1 MGTSRLIRPCR
12 WFKREFFEFVCN
24 PRCSLCHGA
33 TVAQGQVPASQEENA
48 YGATRVELYRCQSH
62 SCGAYE
68 RFPRYS
74 DVWILMKTKRG
85 RAGEFA
91 NCFGMLCR
99 AAGAR
104 VRWVWNSEDSVWI
117 EIYSLHKKRWVHVD
131 PCEELWDAP
140 RVYTEG
146 KQLHSSPHVSLLT
159 DLRLEPQIRIL
170 HCLFERRCHRCYTAI
185 RPQPRPRSTTNSMS

>member
-1 MGTSRLIRPCR
+1 MRHSFFAKVRLCKLSLPITMTNVSFR

-24 PRCSLCHGA
+24 PTCSVCRGA
-33 TVAQGQVPASQEENA
+33 TAAQGQVPPTQEEGA
-48 YGATRVELYRCQSH
+48 CGATRVELYRCQSQA
-62 SCGAYE
+62 CGAYE

-74 DVWILMKTKRG
+74 DVWILMNTKRG

-117 EIYSLHKKRWVHVD
+117 EVYSHHRRRWIHVD
-131 PCEELWDAP
+131 PCEELWNMP

-146 KQLHSSPHVSLLT
+146 TSFTADARYSPNKL
-159 DLRLEPQIRIL
+159 LRLEPTIRLL
-170 HCLFERRCHRCYTAI
+170 HCLL
-185 RPQPRPRSTTNSMS
+185 Q

>member
-1 MGTSRLIRPCR
+1 
-12 WFKREFFEFVCN
+12 
-24 PRCSLCHGA
+24 
-33 TVAQGQVPASQEENA
+33 VPATPDENA

-62 SCGAYE
+62 TCGAYE

-85 RAGEFA
+85 RAGEFS

-131 PCEELWDAP
+131 PCEELWDTP

-146 KQLHSSPHVSLLT
+146 KPMPSLL
-159 DLRLEPQIRIL
+159 LEP
-170 HCLFERRCHRCYTAI
+170 C
-185 RPQPRPRSTTNSMS
+185 

>member
-1 MGTSRLIRPCR
+1 MGLSGLRDPFLAQVSLPGPQLGATVAHSSYR

-24 PRCSLCHGA
+24 PTCSVCRGA
-33 TVAQGQVPASQEENA
+33 TVAQGQVPPTQEESA
-48 YGATRVELYRCQSH
+48 YGATRVELYRCQSMA
-62 SCGAYE
+62 CGAYE

-74 DVWILMKTKRG
+74 DVWILMKTRRG

-117 EIYSLHKKRWVHVD
+117 EVYSHHRRKWVHVD
-131 PCEELWDAP
+131 PCEELWNMP

-146 KQLHSSPHVSLLT
+146 KCYQTLSVAPISDILS
-159 DLRLEPQIRIL
+159 RLESPICLL
-170 HCLFERRCHRCYTAI
+170 HRLL
-185 RPQPRPRSTTNSMS
+185 

>member
-1 MGTSRLIRPCR
+1 MTNRLHR
-12 WFKREFFEFVCN
+12 WFKREFFDFVCN
-24 PRCSLCHGA
+24 PTCSVCRGA
-33 TVAQGQVPASQEENA
+33 TAAQGKVPPTQEENA
-48 YGATRVELYRCQSH
+48 YGATQVELYRCQSQT
-62 SCGAYE
+62 CGAYE

-74 DVWILMKTKRG
+74 DPWILMKTKRG

-117 EIYSLHKKRWVHVD
+117 EVYSHHRRRWIHVD
-131 PCEELWDAP
+131 PCEELWNMP

-146 KQLHSSPHVSLLT
+146 KLFPPFVLIFSNRSI
-159 DLRLEPQIRIL
+159 RLEAPIRLL
-170 HCLFERRCHRCYTAI
+170 HCLLE
-185 RPQPRPRSTTNSMS
+185 